1 MKLRSSWEKKKEKM
15 QILFSSG
22 WSTSINVADSPNE
35 KLKVA
40 MQRIDFFLPWN
51 LRNSKNSIL
60 EKLQEKSYLI
70 SFRYNIYSVL
80 WLCAFILYYHAQI
93 AVW

>member
-1 MKLRSSWEKKKEKM
+1 M

-22 WSTSINVADSPNE
+22 WSTSISVRDSLNE

-40 MQRIDFFLPWN
+40 KQRIDFFLPWN

-80 WLCAFILYYHAQI
+80 
-93 AVW
+93 

>member
-80 WLCAFILYYHAQI
+80 
-93 AVW
+93 